1 MSSDIP
7 ARANELIDIAKRN
20 GYVPPKPKYP
30 AEHDYRGR
38 EEDSGIDYY
47 QLLLDPERTALLV
60 IDMQNIFVR
69 EGAPIHAAGADE
81 IVPPIN
87 RVVQTFRDLEL
98 PIVWTAWCHRPDGS
112 NMGRN
117 TAFWRGI
124 APLAPDSDLAQI
136 HPSLD
141 YRPGED
147 ILLEKPK
154 YNSFWGTDLQS
165 ILNTYGIESLVLS
178 GIATDVCVGQ
188 TLIDAFHRDYNC
200 AVVADGTA
208 TTTPFQH
215 ETLWVHENYW
225 GRVLNADEVEN
236 ELLSLAGRRQGAP
249 PQSQTGNTEMKG
261 VA

>member
-1 MSSDIP
+1 MP
-7 ARANELIDIAKRN
+7 ANADLRGQELIRRAKEQ
-20 GYVPPKPKYP
+20 GYVPPQPKFR

-38 EEDSGIDYY
+38 DEESAIDYY

-69 EGAPIHAAGADE
+69 EGAPIHAAGAAE

-87 RVVQTFRDLEL
+87 RLVGGFRELEL
-98 PIVWTAWCHRPDGS
+98 PIIWTAWCQRPDGS

-124 APLAPDSDLAQI
+124 APLDPDGDLAQI

-141 YRPGED
+141 YSEDD
-147 ILLEKPK
+147 ILLRKPK
-154 YNSFWGTDLQS
+154 YSSFWGTDLEP
-165 ILNTYGIESLVLS
+165 ILNTYGIESLVLA

-188 TLIDAFHRDYNC
+188 TMVEAYHRDYNC
-200 AVVADGTA
+200 AIVADGTA
-208 TTTPFQH
+208 TTTPFQE

-225 GRVLNADEVEN
+225 GRVLTAEEVEE
-236 ELLSLAGRRQGAP
+236 ELFTLAGRRA
-249 PQSQTGNTEMKG
+249 SQTPTGYTSTKG
-261 VA
+261 VG